1 MLPYVD
7 MSYEFLVD
15 QVTLIDETIAGLTLA
30 PNLEYIN
37 EFSGDLDVQLVY
49 VDEPESEVVI
59 TVSTSDLTLGED
71 YLV

>member
-7 MSYEFLVD
+7 MSYEFWVD
-15 QVTLIDETIAGLTLA
+15 QVTLTEETIAGLTLA

>member
-1 MLPYVD
+1 

-37 EFSGDLDVQLVY
+37 EYSGDLNVQVG
-49 VDEPESEVVI
+49 DADAP
-59 TVSTSDLTLGED
+59 
-71 YLV
+71 